1 MIWRFL
7 DKSSSLE
14 NKNVNMSEAERPFYL
29 NQIKNVLLSK
39 KLKGRKHSSQQASD
53 VNLEIYNYSILPVMG
68 ITLQS

>member
-39 KLKGRKHSSQQASD
+39 KLKGRKHSSQASD